1 MDRSKDLVYIKSGGR
16 SVSLYAE
23 LGGYFSPDGQLND
36 GRFRVFLRQ
45 SLRDRMQVPDA
56 GDAAEKWLSEY
67 LADILSYLREKGLD
81 AAALQLFEAALDESA
96 ALGITRVPLDP
107 ALLRELMAA
116 AAMPEVREAAPR
128 RDDADDKKA
137 RILECALEVFTSRG
151 FHNATIDEVAAA
163 AGVAKGTVYRHFKS
177 KEDLLDQLLLMTSQ
191 KVVERFSG
199 AFSGSDNVR
208 GAVEHFIREWVGF
221 IEENHALYRLIQ
233 AEGII
238 AHSGRRTLFYEYLIT
253 NFPMAKERIA
263 AMNAAGELKVLS
275 FYTALYGVL
284 GFIDGVVH
292 KWFRSN
298 MEYPL
303 RDEIPIILETLL
315 NGLLRDEH
323 RQDGAYCAPDGGP
336 AA

>member
-1 MDRSKDLVYIKSGGR
+1 MQIQSTTLETSEKGEVILEMAMRTF
-16 SVSLYAE
+16 AE
-23 LGGYFSPDGQLND
+23 LGYRATDVQ
-36 GRFRVFLRQ
+36 VIA
-45 SLRDRMQVPDA
+45 DR
-56 GDAAEKWLSEY
+56 
-67 LADILSYLREKGLD
+67 
-81 AAALQLFEAALDESA
+81 
-96 ALGITRVPLDP
+96 
-107 ALLRELMAA
+107 
-116 AAMPEVREAAPR
+116 
-128 RDDADDKKA
+128 
-137 RILECALEVFTSRG
+137 
-151 FHNATIDEVAAA
+151 
-163 AGVAKGTVYRHFKS
+163 AGVGKGTVYRHFKS

-191 KVVERFSG
+191 KVVERFSD

-263 AMNAAGELKVLS
+263 SMNAAGELKVLS
-275 FYTALYGVL
+275 FYTAMYGVL

-303 RDEIPIILETLL
+303 RDEIPVILETLL

-323 RQDGAYCAPDGGP
+323 RHDGAYCAPDGGP